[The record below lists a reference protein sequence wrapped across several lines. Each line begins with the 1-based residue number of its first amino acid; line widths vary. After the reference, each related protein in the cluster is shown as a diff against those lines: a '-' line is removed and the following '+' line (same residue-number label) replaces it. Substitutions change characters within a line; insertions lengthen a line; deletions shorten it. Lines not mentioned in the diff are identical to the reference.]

1 MGAPSAWSRRD
12 GSVRVDPEGQEPPLG
27 SALRHGVAL
36 AQGAVVPW
44 IPHWR
49 SLAKGDEVMS
59 KASQVA
65 VCQDEAESPCQLG
78 KTRRHHPGHSLGRG
92 IQKHGKNWA
101 TICRCELL
109 LSHGKLQILQ
119 NIFFPRSSLLLP
131 CLAARSCHPSS
142 RGDQHPADPAAVL
155 PEQLLPCPQVGVKS

>member
-1 MGAPSAWSRRD
+1 MGAPSAWSQRD
-12 GSVRVDPEGQEPPLG
+12 GSVRVDPEGQEPRLG

-78 KTRRHHPGHSLGRG
+78 KTEDITLAIPLGEESRSTARTGPPFVDVNFCFLMGSCKSSRTFLFPDPASCCPAWPRVAATHPVGEISIPLTPRR
-92 IQKHGKNWA
+92 
-101 TICRCELL
+101 CC
-109 LSHGKLQILQ
+109 
-119 NIFFPRSSLLLP
+119 RSSF
-131 CLAARSCHPSS
+131 C
-142 RGDQHPADPAAVL
+142 PAHRWV
-155 PEQLLPCPQVGVKS
+155 